1 MIQHYFKIACR
12 NLLKHKVQNIL
23 SIVGLSIGFTAFLL
37 GGYWH
42 HWEYHFDSF
51 HPQSSR
57 TYALTT
63 TGIFKTADGSVG
75 ELNQIHQMVE
85 KDLVTFPEIAK
96 VCHVSEVKYE
106 FEKDTKSW
114 IGMKIDSTFFD
125 IFQCKLIEGS
135 YYKVPFNVNHVILTP
150 AMVYDNLSLIFNS
163 FPTQLLSPK

>member
-12 NLLKHKVQNIL
+12 NLLKYKVQNIL

-42 HWEYHFDSF
+42 YWEYHFDSF

-96 VCHVSEVKYE
+96 VCHVS
-106 FEKDTKSW
+106 
-114 IGMKIDSTFFD
+114 
-125 IFQCKLIEGS
+125 
-135 YYKVPFNVNHVILTP
+135 
-150 AMVYDNLSLIFNS
+150 
-163 FPTQLLSPK
+163 